1 RKVDDLGFE
10 SPWSEERNLDRD
22 EQVMAAKQ
30 EYTAFWADY
39 FPVVMRRRKRWEHTD
54 PRRDPSKRVFS
65 ISPSLLHTQ
74 WHLKAIS
81 AKLQRFVY
89 KGIPAPFRKEI
100 WMRNCAPRGAP
111 LLTTVPAGTVEAIRI
126 DLPRTFP
133 SNQFLRIERFRNAL
147 GRMLYTLA
155 QYIPSVGYCQGINF
169 VAGLILLV
177 MKNETNAA
185 DLLIQ
190 MVRQRQDYYNETM
203 SGLKRDTRVLQL
215 ILAKECPQVA
225 RVLKAL
231 DVGLD
236 LVIGK
241 WLLCWFVESLPLE
254 TVLRIWDCMIYDGND
269 LWLFRISLCLIRANQ
284 RQIGSVKTLDQLL
297 QAFQSICRSRMALY
311 CHQLI
316 KSASHERISQKMIDE
331 LRTICD

>member
-1 RKVDDLGFE
+1 MMAHYTGPPGGKVDDLGFE

-54 PRRDPSKRVFS
+54 PRRDPSK
-65 ISPSLLHTQ
+65 
-74 WHLKAIS
+74 
-81 AKLQRFVY
+81 LQRFVY

-133 SNQFLRIERFRNAL
+133 SNQFLRIEQFRNAL

-331 LRTICD
+331 LRTICDCGDR